1 MKLNRRKNRRGA
13 ALVEFAFVLPLLLL
27 FFTGSIE
34 VFRLNQFRHAADQA
48 AYEACRKVIVPGAT
62 KAEAEAEAL
71 KVLKIL
77 GIKKV
82 NVNITPGTIT
92 ETTSRVTVQVSI
104 PADGNSWAMPAF
116 GQKTLVSS
124 TSTLLTERNSA
135 ILAPAI
141 PK

>member
-1 MKLNRRKNRRGA
+1 MPRRSTKRRA
-13 ALVEFAFVLPLLLL
+13 ATLVEFAFVLPVLLL

-48 AYEACRKVIVPGAT
+48 AYEACRKVIVPGGT

-82 NVNITPGTIT
+82 NLDINPTTIT
-92 ETTSRVTVQVSI
+92 DTTPQVTVKVSI
-104 PADGNSWAMPAF
+104 PAEGNSWVAPAF
-116 GQKTLVSS
+116 GEKSLCSS
-124 TSTLLTERNSA
+124 TATLLTERNSA
-135 ILAPAI
+135 IVAAAI